1 MFASVYVC
9 EQHIS
14 MNYITKLEN
23 QGLQYL
29 NFTYEQKVLSYA
41 LKHGIWRNLFFNI
54 SAYFYQIEKM
64 ESKLTSHSLS
74 LIMYTINYGKT
85 SPYH

>member
-41 LKHGIWRNLFFNI
+41 LKHGIWRNLFSILVLIFI
-54 SAYFYQIEKM
+54 
-64 ESKLTSHSLS
+64 KLRKWRENLLPT
-74 LIMYTINYGKT
+74 
-85 SPYH
+85 PFP